1 MENQSSCEH
10 LTSRTWYIESPLF
23 LTCYVILSAQLHRIE
38 SLSPLKKG
46 HLTFNLVATI

>member
-10 LTSRTWYIESPLF
+10 LTSRTWYIEFPLL
-23 LTCYVILSAQLHRIE
+23 LTCYVVLSAQLHRID
-38 SLSPLKKG
+38 SLFPLKKS